1 MTYIN
6 SEFPIAPGFGTKGGP
21 GFSTSV
27 TRLSGGAEKR
37 NQRFTYPLGA
47 WEVVLANAKASD
59 FYPLQQL
66 FMAAQ
71 GKTHSFPFK
80 DYFDF
85 ISGAPGSVI
94 AFDDSVIGTGDGV
107 ETEFQI
113 VKRYVFGAQTFD
125 RKITRPVSGTVKSG
139 VDGVEKTITTEWTVD
154 VTTGLVTYVTPPG
167 DGLVV
172 TAGFEFRVPC
182 RFDIDRL
189 PVVASNVTVNDG
201 PVITSTVPLTEVRE

>member
-1 MTYIN
+1 MTFIAT
-6 SEFPIAPGFGTKGGP
+6 EFPLVPGFGTKGGS

-27 TRLSGGAEKR
+27 TRLSGGGESR

-47 WEVVLANAKASD
+47 WEVVLANAAAPD
-59 FYPLQQL
+59 FYPIQQL

-85 ISGAPGSVI
+85 LSGEPGSVV

-139 VDGVEKTITTEWTVD
+139 VNGVEKTITTEWTVD
-154 VTTGLVTYVTPPG
+154 LTTGLITYVSPPG
-167 DGLVV
+167 NGLDV
-172 TAGFEFRVPC
+172 TAGFEFRVPV
-182 RFDIDRL
+182 RFDVDRL
-189 PVVASNVTVNDG
+189 PAVASNKVVNQG
-201 PVITSTVPLTEVRE
+201 PVITATVPLVEVRE

>member
-1 MTYIN
+1 MTYIAT
-6 SEFPIAPGFGTKGGP
+6 EFPLPPAFGTKGGS

-27 TRLSGGAEKR
+27 TRLSGGGESR

-47 WEVVLANAKASD
+47 WEVVVTNSTAPD
-59 FYPLQQL
+59 FYPIQQL

-85 ISGAPGSVI
+85 VSGLPASSP
-94 AFDDSVIGTGDGV
+94 AFDDSVIGTGDGANV
-107 ETEFQI
+107 TFQI
-113 VKRYVFGAQTFD
+113 VKRYVFGAQNYD

-139 VDGVEKTITTEWTVD
+139 VAGVEKTITTDWTVD
-154 VTTGLVTYVTPPG
+154 VATGIITYNVAPG
-167 DGLVV
+167 NGLSV
-172 TAGFEFRVPC
+172 TAGFEFRVPV

-189 PVVASNVTVNDG
+189 PAVATNKVANEG
-201 PVITSTVPLTEVRE
+201 PVMTATVPLVEVRE